1 MNNTTN
7 PSATPGTAGGVA
19 GTTGLSGHTAALAGG
34 PAGDGSGSPWVRRL
48 LQDRVYSLALTI
60 VIIGVVASL
69 VFPQTFPTF
78 ENFSQILLNLSID
91 TIVAVG
97 MMVLLIAGMFD
108 LSVGSMVAFAGGLTA
123 NLMYFHGVPVPVAIT
138 AGLLSAL
145 LAGWIN
151 GYLIAYQGINPMI
164 QTLAMLGIL
173 RGGALLVAGAGI
185 QNLPYWFIA
194 IGQSRLLGIQ
204 MPVWYMLLTVALF
217 GFLVH
222 KTVFFRRYYYIGG
235 NARAA
240 ELSGIRVKRMK
251 QFAFIL
257 SALLAGVAGILLTSR
272 LGAAMSTLG
281 RGLELRVITAAILGG
296 ASLTGGVGRIV
307 GALLGAL
314 FMGVVANVMVIARIS
329 GLWQEI
335 ILGLILIGAVWLDLY
350 LIRRSRA

>member
-1 MNNTTN
+1 MNNSPN
-7 PSATPGTAGGVA
+7 PATSPGTVPGMP
-19 GTTGLSGHTAALAGG
+19 GLSGGAPPVVSAANPPGNG
-34 PAGDGSGSPWVRRL
+34 KGSPLVRRL
-48 LQDRVYSLALTI
+48 LQDRVYSLAITI
-60 VIIGVVASL
+60 VLICVVASL

-123 NLMYFHGVPVPVAIT
+123 NLMYFHGVPVPVAIGV
-138 AGLLSAL
+138 GLLSAV

-185 QNLPYWFIA
+185 QNLPYWFNA

-222 KTVFFRRYYYIGG
+222 KTVFFRRFYYIGG
-235 NARAA
+235 NAKAA

-257 SALLAGVAGILLTSR
+257 SAVLAGVAGILLTSR

-314 FMGVVANVMVIARIS
+314 FMGIVANVMVIARIS

-335 ILGLILIGAVWLDLY
+335 ILGLILILAVWLDLY
-350 LIRRSRA
+350 LIRRSRGA